1 MGYGY
6 DLLKPYSSLTSRL
19 GHVLRQ
25 FPPVLSS
32 HESRRYCPYARYWML
47 DTRTRTGC
55 LWNLLEDETVQQNVI
70 RNTLPKARGAAKPS
84 WRHNALRG

>member
-1 MGYGY
+1 
-6 DLLKPYSSLTSRL
+6 
-19 GHVLRQ
+19 
-25 FPPVLSS
+25 
-32 HESRRYCPYARYWML
+32 ML